1 MAWMR
6 QRYSEHL
13 VFVMCTALSQLEAT
27 KLAAVAR
34 AEGCLCKPYTMK
46 DLLDL
51 LSNLRSTWHSCAPGS
66 EPVVEAVALADSK
79 ARAQSQN
86 DLRTAQGMFDARLT
100 LFCMVCNT
108 LCCSCL
114 ASEQGA
120 MRHWVATWSA
130 GFGSP
135 ASQA

>member
-1 MAWMR
+1 MIAWMR
-6 QRYSEHL
+6 RRYSEDL

-34 AEGCLCKPYTMK
+34 AEGYLCKPYTMK

-51 LSNLRSTWHSCAPGS
+51 LSNLRSTWHSCALGS
-66 EPVVEAVALADSK
+66 VPVVGAVALADSK

-86 DLRTAQGMFDARLT
+86 DLRTAQGVFDARLA
-100 LFCMVCNT
+100 LFCIFCSM
-108 LCCSCL
+108 LCFSCL

-120 MRHWVATWSA
+120 VQH
-130 GFGSP
+130 
-135 ASQA
+135 